1 MKIRSLKHRLTW
13 RNAWQKMKE
22 ERMIKPKVSYDSDF
36 FKKTAEDFSKRI
48 KVNDYEFGRRATYI
62 LNEVVDCNFD
72 VLEIGTGPGTLT
84 IPLSKMV
91 NRVVGIEF
99 SRTQVNNLKENL
111 KEANLTNVEII
122 NKNWEEVADNETNN
136 VFDLVVCS
144 HFLWQAENIEELLN
158 RMEKA
163 SKRFCAIIQPCGRDE
178 IVKAIL
184 EEIGNQKY
192 TGQFEPDADY
202 FAYVILRER
211 GRLVNTRY
219 FRYTF
224 ERDLE
229 EQIRYVAGLI
239 GRFLEVNTAVEK
251 KIRDYLLKRSDSG
264 RYIEDNNAVVMW
276 WKPQK

>member
-1 MKIRSLKHRLTW
+1 MR
-13 RNAWQKMKE
+13 E

-48 KVNDYEFGRRATYI
+48 KVNDYEFGTRTTDI
-62 LNEVVDCNFD
+62 LNEIVDCNFD

-99 SRTQVNNLKENL
+99 SRIQVNNLKANL

-122 NKNWEEVADNETNN
+122 NKNWNEVTDSESKD

-144 HFLWQAENIEELLN
+144 HFLWQVKDIEELLN
-158 RMEKA
+158 RMENA

-178 IVKAIL
+178 IVKAIF
-184 EEIGNQKY
+184 EEIDNQKY

-202 FAYVILRER
+202 FAYVILREW

-229 EQIRYVAGLI
+229 EQIRYVAGFI
-239 GRFLEVNTAVEK
+239 GRFFEVNTAVEK
-251 KIRDYLLKRSDSG
+251 RIRDYLLKRSDNG
-264 RYIEDNNAVVMW
+264 RYREKNNAVVMW
-276 WKPQK
+276 WQPWKM